1 MDIPEGMLLNTDGG
15 ILLKLRVHPGAKRSA
30 VNGIFGNSLKVD
42 LQAPPVDGKANTA
55 LLKFLAGQ
63 LSLPK
68 AAVTLKSG
76 ETSRDKVVKITG
88 TTPEKI
94 INLLGLES

>member
-42 LQAPPVDGKANTA
+42 LQAPPVDGKANAA

-88 TTPEKI
+88 ITPEKI